1 MQPTSLRTIMLCVE
15 ENDDLL
21 CVLQTVLMT
30 NGYAVLATNDGF
42 KALKQMS
49 GRRLDA
55 VVLCSMADSVVAQ
68 EMKRVRPQTPVIMLS
83 GSLDVPSSTLTY
95 VDAIV
100 AEGGGPRPLLTTLQ
114 GLLQT
119 ESQEVRKYT
128 RHRVRF
134 PFGVTVNRSEGL
146 AILHGVSTSLG
157 EGGIGGRVDGN
168 LVPGECV
175 QLQINDSRLG
185 TQLESRA
192 SVRYRKTGTYGFA
205 FLDITPPQQ
214 AKVQRLCTLST
225 SA

>member
-1 MQPTSLRTIMLCVE
+1 MQTTSLRTVMLCVE
-15 ENDDLL
+15 DNDDLL

-100 AEGGGPRPLLTTLQ
+100 AEGGGPRRTSSRTASEPRQ
-114 GLLQT
+114 GGQ
-119 ESQEVRKYT
+119 
-128 RHRVRF
+128 
-134 PFGVTVNRSEGL
+134 RS
-146 AILHGVSTSLG
+146 
-157 EGGIGGRVDGN
+157 
-168 LVPGECV
+168 
-175 QLQINDSRLG
+175 
-185 TQLESRA
+185 
-192 SVRYRKTGTYGFA
+192 
-205 FLDITPPQQ
+205 
-214 AKVQRLCTLST
+214 
-225 SA
+225 

>member
-1 MQPTSLRTIMLCVE
+1 MQPTPMRTIMLCVE
-15 ENDDLL
+15 DDGDLL
-21 CVLQTVLMT
+21 CVLQTVLMA
-30 NGYAVLATNDGF
+30 NGYAVLATNDGLR
-42 KALKQMS
+42 APSQMP

-68 EMKRVRPQTPVIMLS
+68 EMKRVRPQTPVIMFS

-100 AEGGGPRPLLTTLQ
+100 ADGEGSRPLLATLQ
-114 GLLQT
+114 RLLQT

-128 RHRVRF
+128 RHGVQF

-157 EGGIGGRVDGN
+157 AGGVGGRVDGN

-192 SVRYRKTGTYGFA
+192 QVRYRKTGTYGFA

-214 AKVQRLCTLST
+214 AEVQRLCALPT

>member
-1 MQPTSLRTIMLCVE
+1 MQPTPMRTIMLCVE
-15 ENDDLL
+15 DDGDLL
-21 CVLQTVLMT
+21 CVLQTVLMA
-30 NGYAVLATNDGF
+30 NGYAVLATNDGLR
-42 KALKQMS
+42 APSQMP

-68 EMKRVRPQTPVIMLS
+68 EMKRVRPQTPVIMFS

-100 AEGGGPRPLLTTLQ
+100 ADGEGSRPLLATLQ
-114 GLLQT
+114 RLLQT

-128 RHRVRF
+128 RHRVQF

-185 TQLESRA
+185 TRLESRA
-192 SVRYRKTGTYGFA
+192 HVRYRKTGTYGFA

-214 AKVQRLCTLST
+214 AEVQRLCALPT

>member
-15 ENDDLL
+15 DNDDLL
-21 CVLQTVLMT
+21 CVLQTVLMA
-30 NGYAVLATNDGF
+30 NGYAVLATNDGLR
-42 KALKQMS
+42 APSQMP

-68 EMKRVRPQTPVIMLS
+68 EMKRVRPQTPVIMFS

-100 AEGGGPRPLLTTLQ
+100 ADGEGSRPLLATLQ
-114 GLLQT
+114 RLLQT

-128 RHRVRF
+128 RHGVQF

-157 EGGIGGRVDGN
+157 AGGVGGRVDGN

-192 SVRYRKTGTYGFA
+192 QVRYRKTGTYGFA

-214 AKVQRLCTLST
+214 AEVQRFCGLST
-225 SA
+225 LA